1 MDKGILAMIMCA
13 CAGSGAFVGSFSEA
27 LHNAAYAEVLS
38 DPSFYYLVDESGNP
52 VGQKVQQLLR

>member
-1 MDKGILAMIMCA
+1 MIMCA